1 MPAWISSKSSCFSP
15 GRMRVRARRPWRRL
29 FMEAVALPS
38 GLFGPV
44 HFCALRRFAATCFF
58 VAMELPFLDTR
69 NQWGELALANIGK
82 KRRCYEGARGRRGDA
97 ATGDAVTRGRR
108 DEAA

>member
-1 MPAWISSKSSCFSP
+1 M
-15 GRMRVRARRPWRRL
+15 RARRPWRRL

-38 GLFGPV
+38 GLVGPV

-58 VAMELPFLDTR
+58 VAMELPFPDSR